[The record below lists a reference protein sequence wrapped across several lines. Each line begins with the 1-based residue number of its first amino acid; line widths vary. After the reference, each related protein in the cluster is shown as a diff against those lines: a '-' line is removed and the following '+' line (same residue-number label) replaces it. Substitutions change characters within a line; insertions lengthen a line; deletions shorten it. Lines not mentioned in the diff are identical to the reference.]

1 VGVVLGVLAKF
12 FGGGYLELS
21 ENHGD
26 PLFRV
31 FLHFSDLTT
40 FPPPSMDG
48 FIELRKKYQTIVN
61 VHTRVHGVLIIL
73 HLGVVKSEFETK
85 KTYFYGAQI
94 KTNWSLLL

>member
-1 VGVVLGVLAKF
+1 
-12 FGGGYLELS
+12 
-21 ENHGD
+21 
-26 PLFRV
+26 
-31 FLHFSDLTT
+31 
-40 FPPPSMDG
+40 MDG

-94 KTNWSLLL
+94 KTNWSLIL